1 MKVMHFTAGFVNGG
15 VEQVLLNYTGK
26 LNKDYDVKESIV
38 YLHTADSAKKKMS
51 EELGNKMYQI
61 PARRE
66 SLWGNIK
73 STYQLIKKKNLTL
86 YIVI

>member
-38 YLHTADSAKKKMS
+38 YLHTADSAK
-51 EELGNKMYQI
+51 ENVGRIGE
-61 PARRE
+61 
-66 SLWGNIK
+66 
-73 STYQLIKKKNLTL
+73 
-86 YIVI
+86 